1 MTKRKI
7 GVLVSGRGSNFQAVA
22 DKIKKENLPIEITV
36 VISDSP
42 EAYALERA
50 EKMGIPHYA
59 IARQDYVDKPSF
71 EAAIDKTLRE
81 AGVEL
86 VVLAGFMRI
95 LSGDFVNSWYHRI
108 INIHPALLPSFTGL
122 DAQGQAL
129 NYGVKIAGCTVHFV
143 DAGMDTGPI
152 IMQAAV
158 PVLDEDTHDTLAARI
173 LVQEHT
179 ILPEVVKLWAEDR
192 LTVNGRKVKIRRALL
207 SVSDKTGIV
216 KLGYF
221 LNNNGVEIISTGGT
235 MKVLKEAGVP
245 VTYVSDVTGTPEMM
259 DGRVK
264 TLNPKIHGGILAVR
278 SNPKHMEDMKKNGI
292 QPIDLVVVNLYPF
305 QQTIAKPDVTEAE
318 AIENIDIG
326 GPAMVRASAKN
337 FHDVVIITNPD
348 RYEDLIHMLKE
359 KGDID
364 LKTRKMLAQ
373 EAFAHT
379 AEYDTAIAAYLKKQ
393 LESEE

>member
-22 DKIKKENLPIEITV
+22 DKIQKENLPIEITV

-42 EAYALERA
+42 EAYALKRA

-59 IARQDYVDKPSF
+59 IARQDFVDKASF

-95 LSGDFVNSWYHRI
+95 LSGDFVNSWYHKI

-192 LTVNGRKVKIRRALL
+192 LTVNGRKVKIR
-207 SVSDKTGIV
+207 K
-216 KLGYF
+216 
-221 LNNNGVEIISTGGT
+221 
-235 MKVLKEAGVP
+235 
-245 VTYVSDVTGTPEMM
+245 
-259 DGRVK
+259 
-264 TLNPKIHGGILAVR
+264 
-278 SNPKHMEDMKKNGI
+278 
-292 QPIDLVVVNLYPF
+292 
-305 QQTIAKPDVTEAE
+305 
-318 AIENIDIG
+318 
-326 GPAMVRASAKN
+326 
-337 FHDVVIITNPD
+337 
-348 RYEDLIHMLKE
+348 
-359 KGDID
+359 
-364 LKTRKMLAQ
+364 
-373 EAFAHT
+373 
-379 AEYDTAIAAYLKKQ
+379 
-393 LESEE
+393 